1 MAGRDDGRVIR
12 ALRSLHRAAPA
23 FAGVLAGLAAVACSR
38 TPDLSVTRPAA
49 PPQRIVAGSLLSAEV
64 LLEIAPRERLAA
76 VHSLAADPLYSLVA
90 AATAGLPQVGAEP
103 EQLLAVQPDLVV
115 VDAYTRPETVAL
127 LLAAGVP
134 ILRTESAASF
144 ADIAA
149 NVLRIGRACHLE
161 EAAATLTKRLDER
174 VAAVR
179 AAGADLAG
187 WRVCSLDGAMNTY
200 GKDSLFDAVV
210 ATAGATHLAAQRGVG
225 PFRRLDVEALLAW
238 QPDALV
244 LGCAPGGEERERAW
258 LRQVPGLQY
267 LVCVQKD
274 RLVFVPGPLLGAT
287 SPRLVEAAELLQQR
301 LHAWGKP

>member
-1 MAGRDDGRVIR
+1 VIR
-12 ALRSLHRAAPA
+12 RYSTAPA
-23 FAGVLAGLAAVACSR
+23 LACLLAAACTR
-38 TPDLSVTRPAA
+38 AEDLSATRPEN
-49 PPQRIVAGSLLSAEV
+49 PPQRIVAGSLLAAEV
-64 LLEIAPRERLAA
+64 LLEIAPRERLAG
-76 VHSLAADPLYSLVA
+76 VHSLAADPHFSLVA
-90 AATAGLPQVGAEP
+90 QRTTGLPLVGAEP
-103 EQLLAVQPDLVV
+103 EQLLAARPDLVI
-115 VDAYTRPETVAL
+115 VDAFTRPETVAL
-127 LLAAGVP
+127 LRSAGVP

-161 EAAATLTKRLDER
+161 AAATAMVGQVEARL
-174 VAAVR
+174 AAVR
-179 AAGADLAG
+179 AAGADLAA
-187 WRVCSLDGAMNTY
+187 WRVCSLDGALHTY
-200 GKDSLFDAVV
+200 GKGSLFDAVV
-210 ATAGATHLAAQRGVG
+210 TTAGATHLAADRGVG
-225 PFRRLDVEALLAW
+225 PFRKLDVETLLAW

-258 LRQVPGLQY
+258 LRQVQGLQH